1 MHNISDEKRQQGSL
15 RFAYKSIKDQVNKK
29 VQYKDIGELYS
40 RAF

>member
-1 MHNISDEKRQQGSL
+1 MHNISDEKRQQAGL

-29 VQYKDIGELYS
+29 VQYKDIGELCS